1 MGNDISNVRK
11 NTTTKG
17 GKLMRTEVITRK
29 DGIVY
34 ERKKKDL
41 NFDCRVNIKC
51 YQSLVDRL
59 KEVAEEKGMKY
70 QPLVREILEKY
81 LEEYSKWN

>member
-1 MGNDISNVRK
+1 
-11 NTTTKG
+11 
-17 GKLMRTEVITRK
+17 MRTEVITRK

-81 LEEYSKWN
+81 LEEYNK

>member
-1 MGNDISNVRK
+1 
-11 NTTTKG
+11 
-17 GKLMRTEVITRK
+17 MRTEVITRK

-51 YQSLVDRL
+51 YQTLVDRL

-81 LEEYSKWN
+81 LEEYNK

>member
-1 MGNDISNVRK
+1 
-11 NTTTKG
+11 
-17 GKLMRTEVITRK
+17 MRTEVITRK

-81 LEEYSKWN
+81 LEEYSK